1 MQRAVSEKAAEEKKI
16 FEDRLEKALDEAW
29 SKVNL
34 VLDQT
39 GTDSGEL
46 EMSVRLA
53 AEAVEYSSALFS
65 LTYGLEDADPEVRVR
80 RNVDTL
86 VLVKDSVEA
95 LKRARELQEKSVVEA
110 YSSLRTAADYLKTAY
125 LDQVKRS
132 AKRTD

>member
-1 MQRAVSEKAAEEKKI
+1 VQRAVSEKAAEEKKI

-95 LKRARELQEKSVVEA
+95 LKRARELREKSTVEA

>member
-1 MQRAVSEKAAEEKKI
+1 VQRAVSEKATEEKKI
-16 FEDRLEKALDEAW
+16 FEDKLEKALDEAW
-29 SKVNL
+29 SKLNL
-34 VLDQT
+34 ALEQT
-39 GTDSGEL
+39 ARQAGEL

-80 RNVDTL
+80 KNVDTL

-95 LKRARELQEKSVVEA
+95 LKRARELREKSAIEA
-110 YSSLRTAADYLKTAY
+110 YSSLRTAADFLKTAY

>member
-95 LKRARELQEKSVVEA
+95 LKRARELREKSTVEA

>member
-65 LTYGLEDADPEVRVR
+65 LTYDLEDADPEVRVR

-95 LKRARELQEKSVVEA
+95 LKRARELREKSTVEA

>member
-1 MQRAVSEKAAEEKKI
+1 MQRTVSEKTSEEKEI
-16 FEDRLEKALDEAW
+16 FEDRLDRALDEAW
-29 SKVNL
+29 SKLNL
-34 VLDQT
+34 ALENTARQ
-39 GTDSGEL
+39 SGEL

-65 LTYGLEDADPEVRVR
+65 LTYGLEDVDPEVRVR

-95 LKRARELQEKSVVEA
+95 LKRARELREKSAVEA

-125 LDQVKRS
+125 LDQVKKS
-132 AKRTD
+132 AKTPG